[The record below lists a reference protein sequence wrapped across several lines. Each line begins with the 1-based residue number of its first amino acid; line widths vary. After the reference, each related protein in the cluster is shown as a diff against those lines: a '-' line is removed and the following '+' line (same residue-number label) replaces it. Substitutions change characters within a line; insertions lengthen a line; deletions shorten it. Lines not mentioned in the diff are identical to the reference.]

1 MQCILS
7 SATVEILSYV
17 AHEKR
22 LPAQI
27 SDPKCRPQKRADSEY
42 CSHVDAYLSQI
53 YKENRAGLRKPD
65 GETLLEV
72 GRMKKMMCKTGIDRA
87 AKYRFANHR
96 QGIAFACPDDDS
108 PHLHLSSGYFKRM
121 TEEVSLRDKL
131 NSIGRDYPSQIDNTG
146 AYTILKH
153 LNDLEMAALSN
164 IVERDAPE
172 CMAQLERFKYQT
184 HFTYRTMGVVDGVGP
199 RYEETATPPISVR
212 FERLPI
218 LETGL

>member
-1 MQCILS
+1 MYCILS
-7 SATVEILSYV
+7 SATHEVLSYV

-22 LPAQI
+22 LPSQI
-27 SDPKCRPQKRADSEY
+27 SDPKCRPSRRADSNY
-42 CSHVDAYLSQI
+42 CGHVDAYLSKI

-72 GRMKKMMCKTGIDRA
+72 GRMKKMMCEAGIDRET
-87 AKYRFANHR
+87 KYRFSSSR
-96 QGIAFACPDDDS
+96 ERIAHACPSDDS

-121 TEEVSLRDKL
+121 AKEVSLRDKL

-172 CMAQLERFKYQT
+172 CMAQIERFKCDT
-184 HFTYRTMGVVDGVGP
+184 HFTYRTMGVTDEEGP
-199 RYEETATPPISVR
+199 RYAGTVTPPISVR
-212 FERLPI
+212 FERLPNI
-218 LETGL
+218 NARL